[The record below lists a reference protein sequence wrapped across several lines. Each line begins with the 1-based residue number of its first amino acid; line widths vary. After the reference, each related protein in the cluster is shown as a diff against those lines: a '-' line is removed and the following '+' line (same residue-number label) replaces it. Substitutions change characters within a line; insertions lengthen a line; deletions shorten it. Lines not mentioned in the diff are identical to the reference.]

1 MRTLYTVSGLGDM
14 VVVVIPITLTQLQNL
29 RCWTCTA
36 RPIRTRRVARKWNC
50 RRLKCP
56 AILSRIRLDMALLK
70 GGFMKYVS
78 LALVASIGAI
88 VWLKVSPIAA
98 LLLIAVAL
106 LWTVAQELK
115 AIRHLLSITAEGPS
129 TREKK

>member
-1 MRTLYTVSGLGDM
+1 
-14 VVVVIPITLTQLQNL
+14 
-29 RCWTCTA
+29 
-36 RPIRTRRVARKWNC
+36 
-50 RRLKCP
+50 
-56 AILSRIRLDMALLK
+56 
-70 GGFMKYVS
+70 MKYVS

-115 AIRHLLSITAEGPS
+115 AIRCLLSITPEGPS
-129 TREKK
+129 ARESLKSAASPLSKTP

>member
-1 MRTLYTVSGLGDM
+1 ML
-14 VVVVIPITLTQLQNL
+14 P
-29 RCWTCTA
+29 
-36 RPIRTRRVARKWNC
+36 
-50 RRLKCP
+50 
-56 AILSRIRLDMALLK
+56 RIRLDMALLK
-70 GGFMKYVS
+70 RGSMKYVS

-115 AIRHLLSITAEGPS
+115 AIRYLLSITSEGPS
-129 TREKK
+129 ARERK